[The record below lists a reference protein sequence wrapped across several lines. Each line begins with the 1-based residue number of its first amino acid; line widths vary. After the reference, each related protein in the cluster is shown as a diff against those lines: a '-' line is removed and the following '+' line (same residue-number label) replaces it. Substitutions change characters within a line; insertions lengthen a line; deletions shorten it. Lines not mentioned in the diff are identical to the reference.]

1 MVFETI
7 LLSQMVMCIVMD
19 IPDCP
24 ESKIVSMENEWTPAY
39 YYYSDGI
46 GNIHYDNDQTIHMGI
61 IVHELSHHVAVTQH
75 KDFSTVCKKF
85 GGTNCYHEH

>member
-46 GNIHYDNDQTIHMGI
+46 GNIHYDDDQTIHMGI

-75 KDFSTVCKKF
+75 KDFNTVCKKF
-85 GGTNCYHEH
+85 GGTNCDHEL

>member
-24 ESKIVSMENEWTPAY
+24 ESKIDSMENEWTPAY

-46 GNIHYDNDQTIHMGI
+46 RNIHYDDDQTIHMGI

-85 GGTNCYHEH
+85 GGTNCDHEL